1 MPAGWH
7 AHRLLSMLPFPPP
20 KQAGGRKLLD
30 AKTKQPVTQLQP
42 GQKMFMIVSLGKFWM
57 A

>member
-1 MPAGWH
+1 
-7 AHRLLSMLPFPPP
+7 MLPFPPP